1 MDRSFDLQLT
11 CMDVM
16 SREDRKEMAWSF
28 RLAKKRGS
36 TDDDDPDQTLK
47 ASPKFG
53 EPADHEKDQELARNG
68 KARVYTRSSWVR
80 RCAEDQTI
88 LIMTYEGKPNH
99 PPPPAAAAMTI

>member
-1 MDRSFDLQLT
+1 
-11 CMDVM
+11 M

-53 EPADHEKDQELARNG
+53 EPADHG
-68 KARVYTRSSWVR
+68 KARVYTRSSWVS
-80 RCAEDQTI
+80 CTN
-88 LIMTYEGKPNH
+88 GKL
-99 PPPPAAAAMTI
+99 